1 MKYQIRNIDLKN
13 YLKDA
18 YILTFRDIRGFG
30 TAEDG
35 FTVETEESPETFR
48 RLLQLASVLKHRVE
62 TGGTVYPKDQTDLYR
77 MALIHCHVTSRILL
91 DTTEDEK
98 FEVLND

>member
-1 MKYQIRNIDLKN
+1 MKYLVKN
-13 YLKDA
+13 KEIKNFLKDA
-18 YILTFRDIRGFG
+18 FIFTLRDIRGFRNV
-30 TAEDG
+30 ENG